1 MRVEFVGGPLGQP
14 WGKIMKDLKTRSRG
28 PAVVV
33 VAFVGKD
40 APDMLNLRS
49 GDALVCDAADST
61 IKNGITSAAALKAIQ
76 KKGVQVFSVPGLHA
90 KVVATREWAWVGSA
104 NASSNSQHNLV
115 EASAR
120 ITGGQAQ
127 AAFKWGT
134 DLCTEDRLLERSDL
148 VRLSKSPVIK
158 RPFKQGSAK
167 GLVLELPKRLD
178 ELWIVCT
185 HSFEPTRRE
194 LEKDEE
200 DRGQLKEISA
210 VAPRDLIPIRCDVKD
225 MPKGLA
231 KGLWVVDIHNGRP
244 SRPGQVVA
252 IKNQGVYKTVWLA
265 FTETPRIARKSEI
278 VELAPNWA
286 DEPKITDGKTLRK
299 ILSLYSI

>member
-104 NASSNSQHNLV
+104 NASSNSHHNLR
-115 EASAR
+115 EASVR
-120 ITGGQAQ
+120 IDGRQAQ
-127 AAFKWGT
+127 EAFKWGT
-134 DLCTEDRLLERSDL
+134 ALCTEDRLLERSDL
-148 VRLSKSPVIK
+148 LRLSKIPVIK

-167 GLVLELPKRLD
+167 RAVLELPKRLD
-178 ELWIVCT
+178 SLQILWT
-185 HSFEPTRRE
+185 EYSEPFEPDFEARVGKAR
-194 LEKDEE
+194 
-200 DRGQLKEISA
+200 S
-210 VAPRDLIPIRCDVKD
+210 DL
-225 MPKGLA
+225 
-231 KGLWVVDIHNGRP
+231 GRI
-244 SRPGQVVA
+244 VA
-252 IKNQGVYKTVWLA
+252 IPSN
-265 FTETPRIARKSEI
+265 
-278 VELAPNWA
+278 
-286 DEPKITDGKTLRK
+286 D
-299 ILSLYSI
+299 ILPI